1 MIWTSFVAWKFNI
14 FIRQVPPISSK
25 SFWNASNSCQYNM
38 VGVRESGSGR
48 VYRRWQAAL
57 SEGFRDL
64 STYVPYFL
72 IILFEPKKDS
82 SA

>member
-1 MIWTSFVAWKFNI
+1 
-14 FIRQVPPISSK
+14 
-25 SFWNASNSCQYNM
+25 M
-38 VGVRESGSGR
+38 VGVREFGSGL
-48 VYRRWQAAL
+48 VYRWRQAAL